1 MRLCLPIAGARVR
14 ALLCAAASVCLL
26 MLAPEAFANHFRYGL
41 FVGNN
46 EGLASDTP
54 LMFAASDAVK
64 MRDLFVEYGEMRS
77 SDTELV
83 IDGSARQVQAA
94 LDRLSSKIRQNRDD
108 GHETSV
114 VFYYS
119 GHGDAVALHLG
130 SSRLEH
136 VNLRTWLENS
146 GADVR
151 LAFIDACQS
160 GGLLRKKGGTR
171 GPPMAFQVAI
181 DDTRGT
187 AILTSS
193 AASELSQES
202 VQVGGGFFT
211 HYLHTAL
218 TGGADRNRDGVVT
231 LTETNAYVHTET
243 AFGTRDTPGSQ
254 TPRFDFDLV
263 GSGDFVLTELEEA
276 TSHLS
281 FLGELEGTFAV
292 WDASRKR
299 YVAEVNGTSEA
310 EIAIRPGTF
319 YVHRRMPGWVDEA
332 RYTVRRG
339 ETRSVFEEDFTSVSY
354 ESVASRGD
362 LERVARRSRLPDL
375 TLRLVMG
382 VRSFGA
388 KGVYAQE
395 YVPGHGVGGIEARFI
410 SKRSPYWGFDVLTG
424 SITESLDFGEVG
436 AIPVRAS
443 SSSAGLNAGFA
454 TGPRLLR
461 AGLGGKAEFIGFS
474 RAFPDRELGAQRSMG
489 LSAGGGAWLG
499 LHHGRF
505 TGDVQLATLML
516 FQRWD
521 EQPGWPIY
529 SEFTLQLGYRF

>member
-1 MRLCLPIAGARVR
+1 MKVCLR
-14 ALLCAAASVCLL
+14 ALRGAVVRGLCALAVLLVASPAL
-26 MLAPEAFANHFRYGL
+26 ANHYRYGL

-46 EGLASDTP
+46 DGLSSDPP
-54 LMFAASDAVK
+54 LMFAASDAEK
-64 MRDLFVEYGEMRS
+64 MRDLFVEYGEMRPA
-77 SDTELV
+77 DTELV
-83 IDGSARQVQAA
+83 LDGTARQVQAA
-94 LDRLSSKIRQNRDD
+94 LDRLSAKIRQNHDE
-108 GHETSV
+108 GHETSL

-130 SSRLEH
+130 SSRIEH

-171 GPPMAFQVAI
+171 GPAMAFAVAV

-231 LTETNAYVHTET
+231 LTEANAYVHTET
-243 AFGTRDTPGSQ
+243 AFGTRDAPGSQ
-254 TPRFDFDLV
+254 TPRFDFDMV
-263 GSGDFVLTELEEA
+263 GSGDFVLTQLEEA
-276 TSHLS
+276 TSHLA
-281 FLGELEGTFAV
+281 FLGELEGTFAI
-292 WDASRKR
+292 WDESRKR
-299 YVAEVNGTSEA
+299 YVAEVNGSSEA
-310 EIAIRPGTF
+310 EIAIRPGTY

-332 RYTVRRG
+332 RYAVRRG

-362 LERVARRSRLPDL
+362 LERVARRARFPDL
-375 TLRLVMG
+375 TVRLVMG
-382 VRSFGA
+382 ARGFGA
-388 KGVYAQE
+388 NSVWAQE
-395 YVPGHGVGGIEARFI
+395 YVPGHAVGGIEARFI
-410 SKRSPYWGFDVLTG
+410 SQRSPYWGFDLLTG
-424 SITESLDFGEVG
+424 AATETLDFGEVG
-436 AIPVRAS
+436 GVPVRVS
-443 SSSAGLNAGFA
+443 STSGGVNAGFA
-454 TGPRLLR
+454 TGPRLVR
-461 AGLGGKAEFIGFS
+461 AGLGGKAEIIGFS
-474 RAFPDRELGAQRSMG
+474 RAFPDRDLDVQRSVA
-489 LSAGGGAWLG
+489 LAGGGAAWVG

-505 TGDVQLATLML
+505 TGDLQLATLML

-521 EQPGWPIY
+521 EQPGWPTVAEI
-529 SEFTLQLGYRF
+529 TLQLGYRF

>member
-1 MRLCLPIAGARVR
+1 MRSAPATRAALAQLLTALCLLAVAQP
-14 ALLCAAASVCLL
+14 AL
-26 MLAPEAFANHFRYGL
+26 ANHFRYGL

-46 EGLASDTP
+46 DGASSDPP
-54 LMFAASDAVK
+54 LMFAASDAEK
-64 MRDLFVEYGEMRS
+64 MRDLFVEYGQMRS
-77 SDTELV
+77 ADTELV
-83 IDGSARQVQAA
+83 LDGNARQVQAA
-94 LDRLSSKIRQNRDD
+94 LDRLSTRIRQHRDE
-108 GHETSV
+108 GHETSL

-130 SSRLEH
+130 NSRIEH

-171 GPPMAFQVAI
+171 GPPMAFAVDV

-231 LTETNAYVHTET
+231 LTEANAYVHTET

-254 TPRFDFDLV
+254 TPRFDFDIV

-276 TSHLS
+276 TSHLA
-281 FLGELEGTFAV
+281 FLGELDGTFAV
-292 WDASRKR
+292 WDESRKR
-299 YVAEVNGTSEA
+299 YVAEVNGSSAA
-310 EIAIRPGTF
+310 EIAIRPGTY

-339 ETRSVFEEDFTSVSY
+339 ETRSIFEEDFTSVSY

-362 LERVARRSRLPDL
+362 LERVARRAQLPDL
-375 TLRLVMG
+375 TVRLVIG
-382 VRSFGA
+382 ARGFGA
-388 KGVYAQE
+388 NSVYARE
-395 YVPGHGVGGIEARFI
+395 YVPGHAIGGIEARFI
-410 SKRSPYWGFDVLTG
+410 SKRSPYWGFDVMTG
-424 SITESLDFGEVG
+424 ATTEDLDFGEVG
-436 AIPVRAS
+436 LVPARVS
-443 SSSAGLNAGFA
+443 STSAGLNAGFA
-454 TGPRLLR
+454 TGPRLIR
-461 AGLGGKAEFIGFS
+461 AGLGGKVELIGFS
-474 RAFPDRELGAQRSMG
+474 RAFPDRDLATQQSLG
-489 LSAGGGAWLG
+489 LAGGGAGWVG

-505 TGDVQLATLML
+505 TGDLQVATLML

-521 EQPGWPIY
+521 EQNGWP
-529 SEFTLQLGYRF
+529 SFAEFTLQFGYRF